1 MRVARVGLV
10 SYRPSRKSETRILK
24 RDSKSTLS
32 FSSPAPAISVS
43 PAATCVG
50 KEKRQEGRE
59 GSMGVGV

>member
-10 SYRPSRKSETRILK
+10 SYSPSRKSETRILK
-24 RDSKSTLS
+24 SDSKSTLS

-50 KEKRQEGRE
+50 QGKEAGRKGGNNGCE
-59 GSMGVGV
+59 